1 MNKKKIILRKLK
13 NSILI
18 KTFENLHVTY
28 FKHNTSVQLKNYKVI
43 KKISFNFLKD
53 YNLKNSIFAKKINN
67 LNFFFNSIN
76 KQNNYIVILKIYNIF
91 VRFKKHYKFLKMNI
105 LIFYSSFF
113 PKKVFFSS
121 LSFFKGLNYILT
133 NE

>member
-13 NSILI
+13 NSIII
-18 KTFENLHVTY
+18 KTFENLQVTY

-43 KKISFNFLKD
+43 KKINSDFLKD
-53 YNLKNSIFAKKINN
+53 YNLKNFIFAKKINN
-67 LNFFFNSIN
+67 LKFFFNSIN
-76 KQNNYIVILKIYNIF
+76 KQNNYIVILKIYNVF
-91 VRFKKHYKFLKMNI
+91 VRFKKHYKFLKINI
-105 LIFYSSFF
+105 LFFYSSFF
-113 PKKVFFSS
+113 PKKFFFSS

>member
-113 PKKVFFSS
+113 LKKVFFSS